1 MYQLKNGRF
10 ITKLF
15 GIFLAVLSL
24 SLEAQAMTFRVCV
37 DEQNTPPLLTSAPPS
52 TDLSSNTA
60 SNQNMA
66 INKVNTASGL
76 LIDLMGYAIN
86 DLSLSLEVVRYP
98 WQRCIAK
105 FKSGDMDAIV
115 GLVWQKEYEKWAV
128 FPMQAGHPDDN
139 YRLWN
144 ANYSIYVAKDSK
156 IQWDGVNFDGL
167 DKGASAPQGLFIE
180 NSLKYL
186 QAFSSKL
193 YIPADGLRL
202 VSLHHLDAY
211 VMETVQGRALIKQHA
226 LEGQLKE
233 LAIPFADTSWFVP
246 VSSKWAAKNPD
257 LTRQFW
263 QALKQARIEYG
274 PLLMESYEPRYSSLS
289 SMY

>member
-1 MYQLKNGRF
+1 LINGRF
-10 ITKLF
+10 IA
-15 GIFLAVLSL
+15 FLAGICIVLTSL
-24 SLEAQAMTFRVCV
+24 SAKAQDVTFRVCV
-37 DEQNTPPLLTSAPPS
+37 DEQNPPPLLTSAPPS
-52 TDLSSNTA
+52 TDLSSVSSKTE
-60 SNQNMA
+60 
-66 INKVNTASGL
+66 INNPASGL

-86 DLSLSLEVVRYP
+86 DLNLTLEVVRYP

-105 FKSGDMDAIV
+105 FKSGDMDAIA
-115 GLVWQKEYEKWAV
+115 GLVWQKEYEEWAV

-193 YIPADGLRL
+193 YFPADGLRL
-202 VSLHHLDAY
+202 VSLNHLDAY
-211 VMETVQGRALIKQHA
+211 VMETAQGRALIKQHA

-257 LTRQFW
+257 LTQQFW
-263 QALKQARIEYG
+263 QSLKQARIEYG
-274 PLLMESYEPRYSSLS
+274 PFLMESYEPRYSSLS
-289 SMY
+289 PVP

>member
-1 MYQLKNGRF
+1 LKNGRF
-10 ITKLF
+10 IAALF
-15 GIFLAVLSL
+15 AISLALFSL
-24 SLEAQAMTFRVCV
+24 SSKAQSVSFRVCV
-37 DEQNTPPLLTSAPPS
+37 DEQNTPPLLTSVSSS
-52 TDLSSNTA
+52 TDLSSVSSKN
-60 SNQNMA
+60 A
-66 INKVNTASGL
+66 INPPASGL

-86 DLSLSLEVVRYP
+86 DLNLTLEIVRYP

-105 FKSGDMDAIV
+105 FKSGDMDAIA

-167 DKGASAPQGLFIE
+167 ESGASAPQGLFIE

-202 VSLHHLDAY
+202 VSLNHLDAY
-211 VMETVQGRALIKQHA
+211 VMETAQGRALIKKHA

-233 LAIPFADTSWFVP
+233 LAMPFADTSWFVP
-246 VSSKWAAKNPD
+246 VSSKWATQNPD
-257 LTRQFW
+257 LTQKFW

-274 PLLMESYEPRYSSLS
+274 PLLLESYEPRYSSLS
-289 SMY
+289 PVP

>member
-1 MYQLKNGRF
+1 LINGRF
-10 ITKLF
+10 IA
-15 GIFLAVLSL
+15 FLAGICIVLTSL
-24 SLEAQAMTFRVCV
+24 SAKAQDVTFRVCV

-52 TDLSSNTA
+52 TDLSSVSSKTE
-60 SNQNMA
+60 
-66 INKVNTASGL
+66 INNPASGL

-86 DLSLSLEVVRYP
+86 DLNLTLEVVRYP

-105 FKSGDMDAIV
+105 FKSGDMDAIA
-115 GLVWQKEYEKWAV
+115 GLVWQKEYEEWAV

-193 YIPADGLRL
+193 YFPADGLRL
-202 VSLHHLDAY
+202 VSLNHLDAY
-211 VMETVQGRALIKQHA
+211 VMETAQGRALIKQHA

-257 LTRQFW
+257 LTQQFW
-263 QALKQARIEYG
+263 QSLKQARIEYG
-274 PLLMESYEPRYSSLS
+274 PFLMESYEPRYSSLS
-289 SMY
+289 PVP

>member
-1 MYQLKNGRF
+1 M
-10 ITKLF
+10 
-15 GIFLAVLSL
+15 SL
-24 SLEAQAMTFRVCV
+24 SVKAQDVAFRVCV
-37 DEQNTPPLLTSAPPS
+37 DEQNTPPLLTTTLPQAP
-52 TDLSSNTA
+52 LSYSNSLLMKA
-60 SNQNMA
+60 NP
-66 INKVNTASGL
+66 ASGL
-76 LIDLMGYAIN
+76 LIDLMKHAIN
-86 DLSLSLEVVRYP
+86 DLNLTLEVVRYP

-139 YRLWN
+139 YRLWD

-156 IQWDGVNFDGL
+156 VKWDGVNFEGL
-167 DKGASAPQGLFIE
+167 KKGASAPQGLFIE

-193 YIPADGLRL
+193 YIPTDGLRL
-202 VSLHHLDAY
+202 VSLNYIDAY
-211 VMETVQGRALIKQHA
+211 VMETAQGRALIKQHD

-246 VSSKWAAKNPD
+246 VSSRWAARNPD
-257 LTRQFW
+257 LTYQFW
-263 QALKQARIEYG
+263 QALKQARIKYG
-274 PLLMESYEPRYSSLS
+274 SLLSETYEPKYSTL
-289 SMY
+289 

>member
-1 MYQLKNGRF
+1 LKNGRF
-10 ITKLF
+10 IA
-15 GIFLAVLSL
+15 FLAGISIGLTSFGA
-24 SLEAQAMTFRVCV
+24 SAQEVTFRVCV
-37 DEQNTPPLLTSAPPS
+37 DEQNTPPLLTSVPSS
-52 TDLSSNTA
+52 TDRLNTQNTA
-60 SNQNMA
+60 
-66 INKVNTASGL
+66 IKGTHPASGL

-86 DLSLSLEVVRYP
+86 DLNLNLEVIRYP

-139 YRLWN
+139 YRLWD
-144 ANYSIYVAKDSK
+144 ANYSVYVAKDSQ

-167 DKGASAPQGLFIE
+167 DTGASAPQGLFIE

-193 YIPADGLRL
+193 YIPEDGLRL
-202 VSLHHLDAY
+202 VSLNHLDAY
-211 VMETVQGRALIKQHA
+211 VMETAQGRALIKQHA

-246 VSSKWAAKNPD
+246 VSSKWAARNPD
-257 LTRQFW
+257 LTHQFW
-263 QALKQARIEYG
+263 QALKHARIEYG
-274 PLLMESYEPRYSSLS
+274 PLLLESYEPRYSSLS
-289 SMY
+289 PLP

>member
-1 MYQLKNGRF
+1 MINGRF
-10 ITKLF
+10 IA
-15 GIFLAVLSL
+15 FLAGICIVLTSL
-24 SLEAQAMTFRVCV
+24 SAKAQDVTFRVCV

-52 TDLSSNTA
+52 TDLSSVSSKTE
-60 SNQNMA
+60 
-66 INKVNTASGL
+66 INNPASGL

-86 DLSLSLEVVRYP
+86 DLNLTLEVVRYP

-105 FKSGDMDAIV
+105 FKSGDMDAIA
-115 GLVWQKEYEKWAV
+115 GLVWQKEYEEWAV

-193 YIPADGLRL
+193 YFPADGLRL
-202 VSLHHLDAY
+202 VSLNHLDAY
-211 VMETVQGRALIKQHA
+211 VMETAQGRALIKQHA

-257 LTRQFW
+257 LTQQFW
-263 QALKQARIEYG
+263 QSLKQARIEYG
-274 PLLMESYEPRYSSLS
+274 PFLMESYEPRYSSLS
-289 SMY
+289 PVP